1 MIEHR
6 QEIASCVCAMRIHFF
21 LFYLLSYRSCL
32 QLEGQSL
39 WLLDFP
45 ISLDMPLEVGS
56 CMILPGYSYAKHGAK
71 HKNVTYIKT
80 SSLV

>member
-6 QEIASCVCAMRIHFF
+6 QEIASCVCAMRIYCF

-45 ISLDMPLEVGS
+45 ISLDMPLEIGS
-56 CMILPGYSYAKHGAK
+56 CMILPGYSYAKHGAN

>member
-1 MIEHR
+1 M
-6 QEIASCVCAMRIHFF
+6 CVCAMRIHFF

-39 WLLDFP
+39 RLLDFP

-56 CMILPGYSYAKHGAK
+56 
-71 HKNVTYIKT
+71 
-80 SSLV
+80 